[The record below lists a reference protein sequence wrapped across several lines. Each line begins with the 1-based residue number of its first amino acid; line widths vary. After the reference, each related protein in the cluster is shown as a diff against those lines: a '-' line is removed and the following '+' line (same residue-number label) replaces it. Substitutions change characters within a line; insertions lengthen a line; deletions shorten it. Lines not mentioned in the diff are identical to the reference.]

1 MKEKAKLQV
10 GPNGILEETGV
21 KQIDAND
28 YQELIEI
35 NYEPKNNWIVLQPLP
50 SKELTTNTGIIVSA
64 GKMEFKCAIVA
75 SSVDTYK
82 RGQVVRID
90 PNMFGNQGPVVDY
103 IEGKPILDCPE
114 HFIKGVYT
122 NIDLSNWK
130 SETK

>member
-50 SKELTTNTGIIVSA
+50 SKELKTNTGIIVSA

-90 PNMFGNQGPVVDY
+90 PNMFGGDGPRADY

-130 SETK
+130 SEIK

>member
-130 SETK
+130 LDK